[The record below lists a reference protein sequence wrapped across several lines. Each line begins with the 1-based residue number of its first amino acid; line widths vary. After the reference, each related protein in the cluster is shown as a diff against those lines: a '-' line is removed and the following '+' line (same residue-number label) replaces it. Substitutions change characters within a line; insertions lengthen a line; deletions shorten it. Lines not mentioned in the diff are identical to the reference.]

1 MEYLEIIGIIFIK
14 VFNMKVE
21 LRNPNIIMKLSRLGS
36 FHQSKLS
43 FLRSFLNEFKDW
55 EYNRDLFELDEKGY
69 GVAVYSFKKKDRVYS
84 LVCFANKINDN
95 DRSDRVI
102 ATKWDAAFTLYDGVP
117 DKKDI
122 KRLKKEVP
130 KQEVGRLSYK
140 ELTLS
145 RANRSVRI
153 FNHVIDSLS
162 NGVQPNEDLL
172 KKVGYLYRTTA
183 VYGSGKFGLADRFR
197 IKNRE
202 EINGPF
208 RLEMMLVYL
217 VRQFTFDQV
226 NHISKHKNPDN
237 AVTLD
242 KKICKNLGIGNSTG
256 LGMAPFIVNHPT
268 LLNNWILSREKALKK
283 IREIKKVKSADSKL
297 FKECVKN
304 SIKNIT
310 SWNTESEYQLG
321 KIKLLLKDVEKFLMF
336 LENDFSFNEDYPFNR
351 IYLWL
356 ENETCEECTEYVVSI
371 MMEPFNGI
379 IDPLIKEMSSDEEK
393 HFNIPTNRTVDE
405 LIKILETNYSN
416 IINIDFKKKENNK
429 KFWFISKNKEEP
441 RLADRFDEQGA
452 ELEQPLAIARDIK
465 KLYQKLKITEKNICI
480 ANFLINN
487 SDLRHVVRRAFI
499 IEKFPYSEIQDNT
512 ISEKIIPIDMLRL
525 KLSFFGALK
534 FDPRSDKWLRICM
547 FQGAP
552 LPKELKNFDDQWV
565 YKSQ

>member
-1 MEYLEIIGIIFIK
+1 MN
-14 VFNMKVE
+14 VN
-21 LRNPNIIMKLSRLGS
+21 LRDPNIIMKLSRLGS

-55 EYNRDLFELDEKGY
+55 EYKRDLFDLDNKGF
-69 GVAVYSFKKKDRVYS
+69 GTAVYSFKKKERVYS
-84 LVCFANKINDN
+84 LVCFANELNEN
-95 DRSDRVI
+95 ERSDRVI
-102 ATKWDAAFTLYDGVP
+102 ATKWDAAFTLHDGVP
-117 DKKDI
+117 KREDI
-122 KRLKKEVP
+122 ERLKNEVP

-145 RANRSVRI
+145 RANKSVRV
-153 FNHVIDSLS
+153 FDHVVESLS
-162 NGVQPNEDLL
+162 KGHQPKLDLL
-172 KKVGYLYRTTA
+172 EKVGYLYRTTA

-197 IKNRE
+197 IKNRD

-226 NHISKHKNPDN
+226 NHVAKNKDPKN
-237 AVTLD
+237 AVNLD
-242 KKICKNLGIGNSTG
+242 PKICKNLGIGNSTG

-268 LLNNWILSREKALKK
+268 LLNNWIFCRETALKK
-283 IREIKKVKSADSKL
+283 IREIKKVKSQESNL
-297 FKECVKN
+297 FKDCVRN

-310 SWNTESEYQLG
+310 SWNTESEYQLK
-321 KIKLLLKDVEKFLMF
+321 KIKDLLKDLKKFINF
-336 LENDFSFNEDYPFNR
+336 IENKFNFGIDYPFND

-356 ENETCEECTEYVVSI
+356 EKETGEECIEYIVSI
-371 MMEPFNGI
+371 MMEPFDNI
-379 IDPLIKEMSSDEEK
+379 VDPLIKEMSSEEERY
-393 HFNIPTNRTVDE
+393 FDIPAHRTVNE
-405 LIKILETNYSN
+405 LRTIIEKKYSN
-416 IINIDFKKKENNK
+416 ILSIDFKNKQNYK

-441 RLADRFDEQGA
+441 RLADRFNENGA
-452 ELEQPLAIARDIK
+452 DLEQPLAIARDIK
-465 KLYQKLKITEKNICI
+465 NLYQKLLSSKNNLTIGQ
-480 ANFLINN
+480 FLIDN

-512 ISEKIIPIDMLRL
+512 ISENIVPIDMLRL

-552 LPKELKNFDDQWV
+552 LPNELKNFDEQWV
-565 YKSQ
+565 YKSHS

>member
-1 MEYLEIIGIIFIK
+1 
-14 VFNMKVE
+14 MKIE
-21 LRNPNIIMKLSRLGS
+21 LRNPNVVMKLSRLGS

-55 EYNRDLFELDEKGY
+55 EYKRDLFDLDDEGF
-69 GVAVYSFKKKDRVYS
+69 GSAVYSFKKKDRIYS
-84 LVCFANKINDN
+84 LVCFANKISD
-95 DRSDRVI
+95 DERSDRVI
-102 ATKWDAAFTLYDGVP
+102 ATKWDAAFTLYDGSP
-117 DKKDI
+117 AREDI
-122 KRLKKEVP
+122 ERLKNEVP

-145 RANRSVRI
+145 RANKSVRV
-153 FNHVIDSLS
+153 FDHVVNNLS
-162 NGVQPNEDLL
+162 EGKQPDLDLL
-172 KKVGYLYRTTA
+172 SSVGYLYRTTA

-226 NHISKHKNPDN
+226 NHVAKCKNPTK
-237 AVTLD
+237 AVSLD
-242 KKICKNLGIGNSTG
+242 KRICKNLGIGNSTG

-268 LLNNWILSREKALKK
+268 LLNNWILAREIALKK
-283 IREIKKVKSADSKL
+283 IREIKQVKSQDSLL
-297 FKECVKN
+297 FKN
-304 SIKNIT
+304 SLKKSLVNIT
-310 SWNTESEYQLG
+310 SWNTESTYQQK
-321 KIKLLLKDVEKFLMF
+321 KIKDLLKDVQKVIKFT
-336 LENDFSFNEDYPFNR
+336 ENDFNFNEEYPFNK

-356 ENETCEECTEYVVSI
+356 EQNSCEECTEYVVSI
-371 MMEPFNGI
+371 MMEPFDDI
-379 IDPLIKEMSSDEEK
+379 IKPLIHQMSSDEDRY
-393 HFNIPTNRTVDE
+393 FNIPTSRKVNE
-405 LIKILETNYSN
+405 LKNILEDKYSEVL
-416 IINIDFKKKENNK
+416 NIDFDKKENNQ

-441 RLADRFDEQGA
+441 RLADRYIEQGS

-465 KLYQKLKITEKNICI
+465 RLYERIKSLNKDVSI
-480 ANFLINN
+480 AEFLINN

-552 LPKELKNFDDQWV
+552 LPTDLKNYDDQWV
-565 YKSQ
+565 YNLDQ